1 MTENEII
8 ERTQAKVIVKP
19 TAEIEDFYAGD
30 FMSRVVSKAPPKS
43 LWLTVMTNV
52 NVAGVASLAEISAVL
67 LCEGVTPDELL
78 TAKCQSE
85 GIGLFATNLNVFD
98 ASVRLAK

>member
-1 MTENEII
+1 MTEKEII
-8 ERTQAKVIVKP
+8 ERTQAKIIVNA
-19 TAEIEDFYAGD
+19 TAEIEGFYVGD
-30 FMSRVVSKAPPKS
+30 FMSRVVSKAPAKS

-78 TAKCQSE
+78 ISKCKNE
-85 GIGLFATNLNVFD
+85 GIGLFSTDLNVFD